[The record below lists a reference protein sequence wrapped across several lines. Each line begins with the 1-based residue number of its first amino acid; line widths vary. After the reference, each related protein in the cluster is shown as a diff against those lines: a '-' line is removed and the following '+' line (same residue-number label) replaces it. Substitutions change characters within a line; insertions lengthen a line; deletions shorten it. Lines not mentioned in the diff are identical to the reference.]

1 MSKSTPTNQSM
12 QWYQLLK
19 SQERPVLIYQMGK
32 VGSSALEKSIPN
44 SIHLHDLMSIQAS
57 KQISPVRAQLHKPVT
72 NQIKRVLKRT
82 IMCHMLK
89 RKQQVRIIS
98 LVREPVGRN
107 ISMFFQSL
115 PFWMADKYLKDDS
128 AVRSERPQ
136 LLHEAFEEH
145 VNHQYPLE
153 WFDNEIKALTGIDV
167 FAQPFDQAVG
177 YQTYQNR
184 NFSLMVIRIDKL
196 DQSQQAISEFL
207 KQEVAVVHDNQA
219 DNKWYSPLIK
229 EFKHS
234 YQPKPEFVEEMLSSK
249 LTKHFFAEPEIEKF
263 KQKYL
268 ATES

>member
-1 MSKSTPTNQSM
+1 MSKNTPTNHSM
-12 QWYQLLK
+12 QWYQILK
-19 SQERPVLIYQMGK
+19 SQEKPILIYQMGK

-44 SIHLHDLMSIQAS
+44 SLHLHDLMSIEAG

-72 NQIKRVLKRT
+72 NLVKRTLKRAV
-82 IMCHMLK
+82 MCNMLK
-89 RKQQVRIIS
+89 RKEQVRIIS

-107 ISMFFQSL
+107 VSMFFQSL

-167 FAQPFDQAVG
+167 FVQPFDHQLG

-184 NFSLMVIRIDKL
+184 NFSLMVVRIDKL

-207 KQEVAVVHDNQA
+207 QQDVEVVHENQA

-229 EFKHS
+229 EFKSS

-249 LTKHFFAEPEIEKF
+249 LTQHFFTTPEIETLK
-263 KQKYL
+263 KKYL
-268 ATES
+268 TA